1 MKAIRFF
8 TVIIFFACNKNNP
21 AAAPTSLRIIVSDS
35 NGNLLPG
42 AEVKLFGGL
51 YDLRRGA
58 NQIGRTHITDQNGS
72 ALFDSLQAVK
82 YAFYVEKA
90 CLNNQTP
97 DLGFQIPGFP
107 ASVLDTTKTALTPSV
122 ENRSTTSVLGTG
134 SLKYINNSAKDT
146 FSYTWTIAGNTV
158 VPTLTFLDVV
168 GPGDSLALNYQPAG
182 VYKTQITQVGGP
194 YKIIRVDTLYC
205 GDSLTIHLP

>member
-1 MKAIRFF
+1 MKAIRLFII
-8 TVIIFFACNKNNP
+8 IIFFACNKNNP
-21 AAAPTSLRIIVSDS
+21 AAAPTSLRIIVTDS

-42 AEVKLFGGL
+42 AEVKLFGSL
-51 YDLRRGA
+51 YDLRTGA
-58 NQIGRTHITDQNGS
+58 NQIGRTHMTDQNGS
-72 ALFDSLQAVK
+72 ALFDSLQPAK

-90 CLNNQTP
+90 CMNNQTP

-107 ASVLDTTKTALTPSV
+107 VTILDTTKAALTASV
-122 ENRSTTSVLGTG
+122 ENRSTTSILGTG
-134 SLKYINNSAKDT
+134 SLKYINNSATDT
-146 FSYTWTIAGNTV
+146 FSYTWTIAGNFV

-182 VYKTQITQVGGP
+182 VYKTRITQIGGP
-194 YKIIRVDTLYC
+194 FKTMRVDTLYC